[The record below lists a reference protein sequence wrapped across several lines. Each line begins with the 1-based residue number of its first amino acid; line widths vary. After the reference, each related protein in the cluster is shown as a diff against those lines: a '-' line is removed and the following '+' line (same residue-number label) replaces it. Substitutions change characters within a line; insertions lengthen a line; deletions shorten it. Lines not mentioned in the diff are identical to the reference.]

1 MTICN
6 IILYFFIYAFLGW
19 CTEVSFFA
27 VKTGKF
33 VNRGFLNGPV
43 CPIYG
48 FGLVLIIAA
57 LTPLKDSLIPLFLGS
72 IVITSS
78 LEFLTGWALEKIFR
92 TRWWDYSKNKFNL
105 KGYICL
111 GFSLIWG
118 LSATAVMKILH
129 PIIEAAVRLI
139 PTTVGWVL
147 IAVFSVIII
156 CDLAETI
163 AAIRN
168 MQKNLRA
175 LKAMAA
181 EMHEISDRI
190 GENLSDRVLVIK
202 GQTDSTLERYSDL
215 AEMRRAHKAEE
226 QALTE
231 KHRAQ
236 EQALFAEIRA
246 KERERL
252 ADEREGWVDEQRTRL
267 YKIKNELS
275 FTKRKYR
282 RIIKAF
288 PDIKSREY
296 QELLD
301 KLKDDENNK

>member
-1 MTICN
+1 MRLKPESLSNC
-6 IILYFFIYAFLGW
+6 
-19 CTEVSFFA
+19 S
-27 VKTGKF
+27 
-33 VNRGFLNGPV
+33 FLNESV
-43 CPIYG
+43 CSIYS
-48 FGLVLIIAA
+48 FGLVLIIAT

-92 TRWWDYSKNKFNL
+92 IRWWNYSKNKFNL

-129 PIIEAAVRLI
+129 PIIEATVELI

-156 CDLAETI
+156 CDLVETI

-190 GENLSDRVLVIK
+190 GEGLSDRVLVIK
-202 GQTDSTLERYSDL
+202 GQADSTLERYSGL
-215 AEMRRAHKAEE
+215 TEMRRAHKAEE
-226 QALTE
+226 QAIAE
-231 KHRAQ
+231 KHCAQ
-236 EQALFAEIRA
+236 EQVLFGGIRA

-252 ADEREGWVDEQRTRL
+252 AGKREGWVDEQRTHL
-267 YKIKNELS
+267 YKIKSELS
-275 FTKRKYR
+275 EKLTFTKRKYR

-301 KLKDDENNK
+301 K